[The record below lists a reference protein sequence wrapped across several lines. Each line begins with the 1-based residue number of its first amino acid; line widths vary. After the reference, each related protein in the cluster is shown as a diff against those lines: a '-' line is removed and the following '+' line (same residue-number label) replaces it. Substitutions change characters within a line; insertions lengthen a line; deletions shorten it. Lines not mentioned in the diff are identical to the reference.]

1 MMVDEGSRQHL
12 FSCLYRFK
20 PMFGLVIWNAVNLM
34 TNPGPGP
41 VRHRPKKY
49 AKLAW
54 FLRKVGGWRG
64 HTDMD
69 SSGWWQPEFFDY
81 ISFVFG
87 QHFTHT

>member
-1 MMVDEGSRQHL
+1 MSLQVQTNVWFGDLERCKFDDQPGTGACQHPL
-12 FSCLYRFK
+12 
-20 PMFGLVIWNAVNLM
+20 P
-34 TNPGPGP
+34 
-41 VRHRPKKY
+41 RHRPKKY

-69 SSGWWQPEFFDY
+69 SSGWWQPEFFEY